1 MVFSISC
8 IHSVAEFSMLELAPC
23 TRHAL
28 SYRANHP
35 LQPCLQPPPPPPSP
49 LSPPFLPWNSSKQAA
64 GFSLESWPVLR
75 TSSLNT
81 SVSYNR
87 WTSAPLLYS
96 SHRND
101 VFSANLIVAACHLC
115 LCPVTLHSLLQVS
128 VADFSG
134 YLSRL
139 STPRELMIMMTEMF
153 ARIEAKPNDQLKAE
167 DMEFAVSKALEQ
179 AV

>member
-1 MVFSISC
+1 MMYLVPIWFS
-8 IHSVAEFSMLELAPC
+8 L
-23 TRHAL
+23 
-28 SYRANHP
+28 
-35 LQPCLQPPPPPPSP
+35 LQPVI
-49 LSPPFLPWNSSKQAA
+49 W
-64 GFSLESWPVLR
+64 
-75 TSSLNT
+75 
-81 SVSYNR
+81 
-87 WTSAPLLYS
+87 
-96 SHRND
+96 
-101 VFSANLIVAACHLC
+101 
-115 LCPVTLHSLLQVS
+115 CPCIATLHFLLQVS

>member
-1 MVFSISC
+1 
-8 IHSVAEFSMLELAPC
+8 MLLP
-23 TRHAL
+23 L
-28 SYRANHP
+28 SPYRAN
-35 LQPCLQPPPPPPSP
+35 L
-49 LSPPFLPWNSSKQAA
+49 
-64 GFSLESWPVLR
+64 
-75 TSSLNT
+75 
-81 SVSYNR
+81 
-87 WTSAPLLYS
+87 
-96 SHRND
+96 
-101 VFSANLIVAACHLC
+101 
-115 LCPVTLHSLLQVS
+115 LLQVS

>member
-1 MVFSISC
+1 M
-8 IHSVAEFSMLELAPC
+8 
-23 TRHAL
+23 
-28 SYRANHP
+28 
-35 LQPCLQPPPPPPSP
+35 
-49 LSPPFLPWNSSKQAA
+49 
-64 GFSLESWPVLR
+64 
-75 TSSLNT
+75 
-81 SVSYNR
+81 
-87 WTSAPLLYS
+87 
-96 SHRND
+96 
-101 VFSANLIVAACHLC
+101 FSANLIVAACHLC

>member
-1 MVFSISC
+1 MATYIAIPFIKLALLCEFSILDP
-8 IHSVAEFSMLELAPC
+8 IL
-23 TRHAL
+23 
-28 SYRANHP
+28 
-35 LQPCLQPPPPPPSP
+35 
-49 LSPPFLPWNSSKQAA
+49 LP
-64 GFSLESWPVLR
+64 
-75 TSSLNT
+75 
-81 SVSYNR
+81 
-87 WTSAPLLYS
+87 
-96 SHRND
+96 
-101 VFSANLIVAACHLC
+101 
-115 LCPVTLHSLLQVS
+115 QVS

>member
-1 MVFSISC
+1 MMYLVPIC
-8 IHSVAEFSMLELAPC
+8 
-23 TRHAL
+23 L
-28 SYRANHP
+28 SL
-35 LQPCLQPPPPPPSP
+35 LQPVIC
-49 LSPPFLPWNSSKQAA
+49 
-64 GFSLESWPVLR
+64 
-75 TSSLNT
+75 
-81 SVSYNR
+81 
-87 WTSAPLLYS
+87 
-96 SHRND
+96 
-101 VFSANLIVAACHLC
+101 
-115 LCPVTLHSLLQVS
+115 CPRIATLHILLQVS